1 MILLDLSQVM
11 IANIMAHLANTGGI
25 TQKLN
30 DDTENMIRHMVLNSI
45 RSLRSKFKEK
55 YGELVICCD
64 DRDVWR
70 KDVFPHYK
78 ANRRKL
84 REDSDTDWTALFDF
98 MAKIRDEL
106 RENFPYKVLQIP
118 RAEADDVIAS
128 LCHKYGEFIW
138 RAADLSDKTE
148 NIMILSGDKDFA
160 QLQKYSNVYQ
170 YAPVQKKNVVIDN
183 PERFLREHIMLG
195 DTGDGVPNFLSDDDT
210 FVTDK
215 RQKPLMRKKLAEWSI
230 LEPTTFCDDTMLRNY
245 KRNETL
251 VNLDMIPKDIQ
262 ETAISQFN
270 TQIPASRSKLMGYFM
285 EKRLRNLF
293 EHIGDF

>member
-30 DDTENMIRHMVLNSI
+30 DDTENMIRYMILNSI

-55 YGELVICCD
+55 YGELIICCD

-106 RENFPYKVLQIP
+106 RENFPYKVLQIS

-128 LCHKYGEFIW
+128 LCHKYGEFIR

-262 ETAISQFN
+262 ETVIAQFN

>member
-30 DDTENMIRHMVLNSI
+30 DDTENMIRYMVLNSI

-106 RENFPYKVLQIP
+106 RENFPYKVLQIS

-128 LCHKYGEFIW
+128 LCHKYGVTLRME
-138 RAADLSDKTE
+138 TTHE

-160 QLQKYSNVYQ
+160 QLQKYANVYQ

-210 FVTDK
+210 FVTEK

-230 LEPTTFCDDTMLRNY
+230 LEPTTFCDNTMLRNY

-262 ETAISQFN
+262 EAVIAQFD